1 MSSNTLG
8 IQSDLHKFDAI
19 RKEKKG
25 KGFSLTSAR
34 VPTCLADGAC
44 FKNTCEIKM
53 PVFQDVK
60 ETDNDYCS
68 VL

>member
-1 MSSNTLG
+1 M
-8 IQSDLHKFDAI
+8 
-19 RKEKKG
+19 G

-34 VPTCLADGAC
+34 VPTCPTDGVYV
-44 FKNTCEIKM
+44 KNTCEIKM
-53 PVFQDVK
+53 PGFQDVK